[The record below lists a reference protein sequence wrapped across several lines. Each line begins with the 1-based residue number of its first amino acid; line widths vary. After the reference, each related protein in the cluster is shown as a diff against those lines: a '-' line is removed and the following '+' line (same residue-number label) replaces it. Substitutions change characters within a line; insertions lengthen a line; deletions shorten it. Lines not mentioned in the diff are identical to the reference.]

1 MPSVLTR
8 ESWVTTAHGRIF
20 AKCWSLAAVRSGLAP
35 IVLFHDSLGCV
46 ELWRE
51 FPERLALATGRDVI
65 AYDRLGFGRS
75 DPHPHRLDGH
85 FVREEAQG
93 GFRSLREQL
102 QVDGFVAFGHSVGG
116 GMAVAC
122 AASYPAD
129 CRALITESAQAFVE
143 DRTIEGIRGAARV
156 FEQPG
161 QLDRLHKYHGDKAAW
176 VLSAWIDT
184 WLAPEFSGWNLDEDL
199 HRVRCR
205 VLAIHGD
212 GDEFGSARHPERIA
226 KLTAGHSTVE
236 ILQQCGHVPHR
247 EKAEDV
253 IGTVKQWLVEAAAD
267 DLGNRD

>member
-8 ESWVTTAHGRIF
+8 ESWVSTAHGQIF
-20 AKCWSLAAVRSGLAP
+20 AKRWNLATGQGSLAP

-51 FPERLALATGRDVI
+51 FPAHLALATGRDVI

-75 DPHPHRLDGH
+75 DPNPHRLDGR
-85 FVREEAQG
+85 FIADEALG
-93 GFRSLREQL
+93 AFHCLREQL
-102 QVDGFVAFGHSVGG
+102 EIEGFVAFGHSVGG

-122 AASYPAD
+122 AATYPAD

-143 DRTIEGIRGAARV
+143 DRTIEGIRAAARV

-161 QLDRLHKYHGDKAAW
+161 QIDRLQKYHGDKAAW

-184 WLAPEFSGWNLDEDL
+184 WLAPEFSGWNLHEDL
-199 HRVRCR
+199 RHVRCP

-212 GDEFGSARHPERIA
+212 GDEFGSARHPERIVD
-226 KLTAGHSTVE
+226 LTAGHSAMVL
-236 ILQQCGHVPHR
+236 LQQCGHVPHR
-247 EKAEDV
+247 EKGEIV
-253 IGTVKQWLVEAAAD
+253 IDTITRWLTDSSA
-267 DLGNRD
+267 